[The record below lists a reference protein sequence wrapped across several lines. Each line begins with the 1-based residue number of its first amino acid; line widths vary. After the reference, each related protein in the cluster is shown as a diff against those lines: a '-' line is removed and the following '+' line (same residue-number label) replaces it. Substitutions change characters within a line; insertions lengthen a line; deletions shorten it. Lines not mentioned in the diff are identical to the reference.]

1 MILIICHEINFA
13 TDEPKIRNTH
23 KHPTRHTSVSNLK
36 RSTENTLSPRRSTTH
51 TQTPHEAHHRFKFET
66 VHGEHTHPT
75 TVHDAEFEMLHTC
88 TTVDEKEPIL
98 RRSTSTHP
106 TRHSTVS
113 NLKQSTRNTPTPRGS
128 PPFQIWNGRRGRH
141 LSHDG
146 PRAHIPRD
154 TPPFQT

>member
-1 MILIICHEINFA
+1 MSLILIICHEINFA
-13 TDEPKIRNTH
+13 TDEPKIRHTH

-106 TRHSTVS
+106 TRHTTIS
-113 NLKQSTRNTPTPRGS
+113 NLKRSTRNPLTSRGSTTHTHQHTTVSKLKRSTRNTPTP
-128 PPFQIWNGRRGRH
+128 
-141 LSHDG
+141 
-146 PRAHIPRD
+146 
-154 TPPFQT
+154 